1 MEESGN
7 AMSLVSLCA
16 LALGF
21 GVGGIGGIILG
32 FIWYEHKCGLLSD
45 HSGKRATSIQ
55 FELDDV
61 FRPMAQTGGSVIP
74 LQVADSRL
82 PRA

>member
-1 MEESGN
+1 
-7 AMSLVSLCA
+7 MSLVPLCA
-16 LALGF
+16 FTLGF
-21 GVGGIGGIILG
+21 GFGGIGGIILG

-45 HSGKRATSIQ
+45 HSGKRAASIQ
-55 FELDDV
+55 LELDEV
-61 FRPMAQTGGSVIP
+61 FRPIAKTGGSVIP